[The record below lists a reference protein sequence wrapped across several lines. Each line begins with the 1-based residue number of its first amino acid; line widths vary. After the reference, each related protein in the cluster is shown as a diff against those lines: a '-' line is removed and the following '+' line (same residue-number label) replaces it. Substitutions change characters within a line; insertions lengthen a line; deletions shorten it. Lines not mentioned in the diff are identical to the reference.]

1 MLRFASIGTFLV
13 TVAVASVPY
22 CPDGTIA
29 YKGNCLHFMTAK
41 NTFNMTQMT
50 CASLH
55 PNATLFGFENKD
67 ELSALKMWMPLQ
79 VPIWVSKAPAGRMQR
94 KSEKPETKGVKGP
107 KAPKCPALYNSQ
119 KRTDFPNLTCAKQY
133 QFICTHPAPQC
144 NQQ

>member
-1 MLRFASIGTFLV
+1 MLRFASIGIFLV
-13 TVAVASVPY
+13 TVAIASVPY

-79 VPIWVSKAPAGRMQR
+79 VPIW
-94 KSEKPETKGVKGP
+94 GVKGP

-144 NQQ
+144 NQ